1 MRVFVTGASGWIGSA
16 VTDELLAHGHKV
28 VALARSDQAAAAVES
43 SGAVAHRGSLDD
55 LDSLAAGAAAADAV
69 IHLAF
74 NHDFSDYAGAGRTEH
89 AAVARMLDTIEGGDR
104 PFLLASGLAS
114 GVTGRALTEDDE
126 SPFRG
131 ADSMRGGS
139 ENLALDY
146 AGRGV
151 RSVALRFAASVHGM
165 GDHGFVAQ
173 LTKIAKEHGASGY
186 IGDGSTR
193 WPAVHRADAARL
205 VRLALEKAPAG
216 SRVHAVAED
225 GLRSR
230 DIAAAI
236 GDHLG
241 LPTVPVARE
250 DAEAHFGWI
259 GRFFGMDV
267 TASNARTRELLGWEP
282 TGPTLFEDI
291 AAGAYDLAGAPE

>member
-28 VALARSDQAAAAVES
+28 VGLARSDAAAAALDAK
-43 SGAVAHRGSLDD
+43 GATAHRGSLDD
-55 LDSLAAGAAAADAV
+55 VDSLASAAAAADGV

-74 NHDFSDYAGAGRTEH
+74 KHDFSDYVGAGRSEH
-89 AAVARMLDTIEGGDR
+89 AAVQRMLDTLDGSDR

-114 GVTGRALTEDDE
+114 GVTGRPLTEDDP
-126 SPFRG
+126 SPFHG

-139 ENLALDY
+139 ENLALSY

-151 RSVALRFAASVHGM
+151 RPVALRFSPTVHGM
-165 GDHGFVAQ
+165 GDGGFTAT
-173 LTKIAKEHGASGY
+173 LTKIAKEHGAAGY

-193 WPAVHRADAARL
+193 WAAVHRSDAARM
-205 VRLALEKAPAG
+205 VRLALEQAPAG
-216 SRVHAVAED
+216 SRVHAVAET
-225 GLRSR
+225 GLPSR

-236 GDHLG
+236 GAYLG
-241 LPTVPVARE
+241 LPTVSVAPE

-267 TASNARTRELLGWEP
+267 TASYDRTRELLDWTP

-291 AAGAYDLAGAPE
+291 AAGAYALPD